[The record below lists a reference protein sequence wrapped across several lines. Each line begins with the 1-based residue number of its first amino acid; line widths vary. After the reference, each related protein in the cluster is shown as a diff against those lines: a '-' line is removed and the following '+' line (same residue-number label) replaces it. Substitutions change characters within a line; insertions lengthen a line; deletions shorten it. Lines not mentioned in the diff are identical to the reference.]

1 MNDSKPWYRSQTI
14 LAVIATLIVQGVG
27 MLLKV
32 DATDLKPEIVDGL
45 VGLGTLVGAALAIQG
60 RVKARATITPPD
72 AGKAGLLLIFAA
84 IAALV
89 LSGCTP
95 WASSVGVT
103 SATPYGTVSVSWKV
117 GGNLASPD
125 KQITTPD
132 KVIALPVK

>member
-14 LAVIATLIVQGVG
+14 LAVIATIIVQGVG

-45 VGLGTLVGAALAIQG
+45 VGLGTLVGAAVAIQG
-60 RVKARATITPPD
+60 RIKAKTSITTPD
-72 AGKAGLLLIFAA
+72 AGKLGLMLIMLGIAGMLLA
-84 IAALV
+84 
-89 LSGCTP
+89 GCTP